1 MNRWW
6 KNKTCPKK
14 RSIWVIWACWQQMSA
29 EGVGWQEKDKHR
41 GKTVGKGGCCLVG
54 FFFFIFMWQ
63 ISARKVFFFF
73 FFWAHLPLVGVGLMK
88 WHPTHVVQCVKL
100 KQLALPHGG
109 ICLSVRINPHSSR
122 AHLHSSHI
130 RFAPSAQRNQF
141 LSTHVCFINTKWHMV
156 LFRSLYL
163 LAGGNGLGLIGLPF
177 WQNF

>member
-54 FFFFIFMWQ
+54 FFFLIFMWQ

-73 FFWAHLPLVGVGLMK
+73 FLGPSPSCRCRFNEMTSHACGTMCQIKTACTPTWWHLFECKNKPSLLSSSSPLFPYPLCSLCPEK
-88 WHPTHVVQCVKL
+88 SIPKHSCVFH
-100 KQLALPHGG
+100 QH
-109 ICLSVRINPHSSR
+109 
-122 AHLHSSHI
+122 
-130 RFAPSAQRNQF
+130 
-141 LSTHVCFINTKWHMV
+141 
-156 LFRSLYL
+156 
-163 LAGGNGLGLIGLPF
+163 
-177 WQNF
+177 